1 MAKFLQQFRMK
12 WILKYPKYCKT
23 FSFAFLPQNRK
34 YELPLRTKN
43 IFFSLTSNSTH
54 DLYKIPLYID
64 GYLLGEEDD
73 QYILDELVGLISSL
87 KFLEYFA
94 LFLQI
99 LIFGEIYFSFL
110 PEFF

>member
-1 MAKFLQQFRMK
+1 MDIDGKNFTTIQNEMDFKIPQILQN
-12 WILKYPKYCKT
+12 

-54 DLYKIPLYID
+54 DLNKISLYID

-73 QYILDELVGLISSL
+73 QYI
-87 KFLEYFA
+87 
-94 LFLQI
+94 
-99 LIFGEIYFSFL
+99 
-110 PEFF
+110 